1 MKLPETLS
9 RKAIIE
15 TFDKLAP
22 VTWEKLFEREDCNGI
37 ARHRVPVA
45 SDDYRRKAY
54 YRTDGIMAWLVREGY
69 YTLDAYRTTPKLGG
83 EAKYQSFPDPRRI
96 ALSA

>member
-9 RKAIIE
+9 RRAITE
-15 TFDKLAP
+15 TFDKLEP
-22 VTWEKLFEREDCNGI
+22 VTWEKLFEREDSNGI
-37 ARHRVPVA
+37 GKHRVVG
-45 SDDYRRKAY
+45 DYQRKAY

-69 YTLDAYRTTPKLGG
+69 YTLDDYRTTPRLGG
-83 EAKYQSFPDPRRI
+83 EAPASSFLAPRRI

>member
-9 RKAIIE
+9 RRAITE
-15 TFDKLAP
+15 TFNRLEA
-22 VTWEKLFEREDCNGI
+22 VTWEKLFQREDTNGI
-37 ARHRVPVA
+37 GKHRIA
-45 SDDYRRKAY
+45 GDDYQRKAY

-69 YTLDAYRTTPKLGG
+69 YTLDDYRTTPRFGG
-83 EAKYQSFPDPRRI
+83 DAPSASFAAPRRI

>member
-15 TFDKLAP
+15 TFNRLEP
-22 VTWEKLFEREDCNGI
+22 VTWEKLFEREDSNGI
-37 ARHRVPVA
+37 VKHRVIG
-45 SDDYRRKAY
+45 DYQRKAY
-54 YRTDGIMAWLVREGY
+54 YRTAGIMEWLVREGH
-69 YTLDAYRTTPKLGG
+69 YTLDDYRNTPRLGG
-83 EAKYQSFPDPRRI
+83 DIPEPTFPTPRRI

>member
-1 MKLPETLS
+1 MNLPDRLS

-22 VTWEKLFEREDCNGI
+22 VTWEKLFEREDQNGI
-37 ARHRVPVA
+37 GKHRVLG
-45 SDDYRRKAY
+45 DDYQRKAY
-54 YRTDGIMAWLVREGY
+54 YLTAGVMAWLVREGH
-69 YTLDAYRTTPKLGG
+69 YTLDEYRSTPRLGG
-83 EAKYQSFPDPRRI
+83 EAPQPSFPAPRRI

>member
-15 TFDKLAP
+15 TFNKLEP
-22 VTWEKLFEREDCNGI
+22 VTWEKLFDREDSNGI
-37 ARHRVPVA
+37 VKHRVPG
-45 SDDYRRKAY
+45 DDYQRKAY
-54 YRTDGIMAWLVREGY
+54 YRTEGIMAWLVREGY
-69 YTLDAYRTTPKLGG
+69 YTLDDYCTTPRLGG
-83 EAKYQSFPDPRRI
+83 EPVSAFPAPRRI

>member
-15 TFDKLAP
+15 TFNCLEP
-22 VTWEKLFEREDCNGI
+22 VTWEKLFEREDGNGI
-37 ARHRVPVA
+37 GKLRVQCE
-45 SDDYRRKAY
+45 YQRKAY
-54 YRTDGIMAWLVREGY
+54 YLTQGIMEWLVREGH
-69 YTLDAYRTTPKLGG
+69 YTLDDYRRTPRLGG
-83 EAKYQSFPDPRRI
+83 EAPKADLPAPRRI

>member
-15 TFDKLAP
+15 AFDKLAP
-22 VTWEKLFEREDCNGI
+22 VTWEKLFEREATNGI
-37 ARHRVPVA
+37 LKYRVPG
-45 SDDYRRKAY
+45 DYQRMAY
-54 YRTDGIMAWLVREGY
+54 YRTAGIMEWLVRHAH
-69 YTLDAYRTTPKLGG
+69 YTVDEFDSTPKLGG
-83 EAKYQSFPDPRRI
+83 EAPASPPRRI